1 MSRPNRNSGCTRLL
15 VALTCF
21 RAFSLTLADEVD
33 ILAVSHDYTSLP
45 RSLIV
50 VSPVPQPSNTG
61 GKLEVAESLGRIMTE
76 ELIGAVQRG
85 LPTAKV
91 VALDAAP
98 AQPDGLVLDARFS
111 KLVPGSRAKRF
122 WLGFGAGKS
131 VTEVSGEIRE
141 RTTGRVVARFTH
153 ARLSWCC
160 GVGSND
166 HEIRTNLVNAA
177 NDIAAVVAG
186 HFHAEQ
192 SYTWLDQEPASTAQ
206 PPAHA
211 ATGQT
216 GILQID
222 ASSEHAEVSVDGSFV
237 GTTPLEIKLEGG
249 LHRVVVKKRAF
260 QDWTRDVQIIDGGK
274 QTLWADLQE
283 APPAQRQESHDS
295 SKE

>member
-1 MSRPNRNSGCTRLL
+1 MRFY

-21 RAFSLTLADEVD
+21 ATSGFIFADEVD
-33 ILAVSHDYTSLP
+33 VLAVSHDYTSLS
-45 RSLIV
+45 RNLIV
-50 VSPVPQPSNTG
+50 VSPVPQPSRAG
-61 GKLEVAESLGRIMTE
+61 GKLEIAESLGRIMTE
-76 ELIGAVQRG
+76 ELIGSLQRE

-91 VALDAAP
+91 AALDAAP
-98 AQPDGLVLDARFS
+98 AQPEGLVLEARFS

-131 VTEVSGEIRE
+131 VTEVSGEVRE

-160 GVGSND
+160 GFGNND

-186 HFHAEQ
+186 HFHADQ
-192 SYTWLDQEPASTAQ
+192 SYTWLDQEPALTTQAK
-206 PPAHA
+206 PPV

-222 ASSEHAEVSVDGSFV
+222 ASSEHAEVSVDRGFV
-237 GTTPLEIKLEGG
+237 GTTPLEIKLEAGSY
-249 LHRVVVKKRAF
+249 RVSVKKRGF
-260 QDWTRDVQIIDGGK
+260 QEWTREIQVIEGGK
-274 QTLWADLQE
+274 QALWADLQE
-283 APPAQRQESHDS
+283 EPPAQAQEDHDS
-295 SKE
+295 SRK